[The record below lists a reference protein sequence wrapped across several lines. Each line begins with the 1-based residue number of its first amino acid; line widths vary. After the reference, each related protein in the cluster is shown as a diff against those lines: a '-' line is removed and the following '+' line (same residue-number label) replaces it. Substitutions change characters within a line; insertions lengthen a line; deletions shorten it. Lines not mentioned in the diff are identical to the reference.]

1 MITIVFLAIGLK
13 ENTNATDGFRV
24 IGKTREEVI
33 YGYPEDGVNQ
43 YFERND
49 KNH

>member
-24 IGKTREEVI
+24 IGKTREEVM
-33 YGYPEDGVNQ
+33 YGFRVDGDRLVSSMN
-43 YFERND
+43 
-49 KNH
+49 